1 MIRVVEHHDWVIY
14 CIIGIILSYII
25 IFKTLHRDVT
35 LIEFIL
41 QPYEES
47 NNNTLSWVLTT
58 ILFSVSF
65 SVLFSQFIPIVP
77 KFITQNLVVAGITFN
92 KFGFVL
98 FSLLL
103 FQLIKNIFVYLFYG
117 SINQLERF
125 GRYSF
130 VAQKYF
136 MVYSLVILVIS
147 FLHYYLHFKTSNAF
161 FYYSSLIFI
170 AFTIKLLIYLFHPQ
184 QILPR
189 QWYYKFL
196 YICTLQILPILAL
209 WKFWFL

>member
-77 KFITQNLVVAGITFN
+77 KFIAQNLVLAGITFN

-170 AFTIKLLIYLFHPQ
+170 AFTIKILIYLFHPQ

-196 YICTLQILPILAL
+196 YICTLQILPILVL

>member
-1 MIRVVEHHDWVIY
+1 LIRVVEHHDWVIY

-47 NNNTLSWVLTT
+47 NNNILSWVFTT
-58 ILFSVSF
+58 ILFSISF

-77 KFITQNLVVAGITFN
+77 LFISQNLVFGDVTLN
-92 KFGFVL
+92 KFGFIFV
-98 FSLLL
+98 SLLM
-103 FQLIKNIFVYLFYG
+103 FYGIKNIFVYLFYG

-130 VAQKYF
+130 IAQKYF
-136 MVYSLVILVIS
+136 MVYSLVILVMS
-147 FLHYYLHFKTSNAF
+147 VFHYYLHIKTSNAF
-161 FYYSSLIFI
+161 IYYSSIVFI
-170 AFTIKLLIYLFHPQ
+170 AFIIKVLIYLFHPQ

-196 YICTLQILPILAL
+196 YICTLQILPILVL

>member
-47 NNNTLSWVLTT
+47 NNNTLSWVFTT
-58 ILFSVSF
+58 ILFFGKFFGAIFTIHSDC
-65 SVLFSQFIPIVP
+65 P

-98 FSLLL
+98 VSMLL
-103 FQLIKNIFVYLFYG
+103 FHLIKNIFVYLFYG

-161 FYYSSLIFI
+161 VYYSSFD
-170 AFTIKLLIYLFHPQ
+170 FHSIYHQNINLSVSSSADF
-184 QILPR
+184 
-189 QWYYKFL
+189 
-196 YICTLQILPILAL
+196 A
-209 WKFWFL
+209 

>member
-47 NNNTLSWVLTT
+47 NNNTLSWVFTT

-65 SVLFSQFIPIVP
+65 SALFSQFIPIVP
-77 KFITQNLVVAGITFN
+77 KFITQNLIIAGITFN

-147 FLHYYLHFKTSNAF
+147 FLHYCLHFKTSTALVQSIPDWSKILVV
-161 FYYSSLIFI
+161 SSVTTSEHGRRYFSSWCFLKSGNKSAIDFSPKEIF
-170 AFTIKLLIYLFHPQ
+170 LF
-184 QILPR
+184 L
-189 QWYYKFL
+189 
-196 YICTLQILPILAL
+196 
-209 WKFWFL
+209 

>member
-1 MIRVVEHHDWVIY
+1 LIRVVEHHDWVIY

-47 NNNTLSWVLTT
+47 NNNTLSWVFTT

-98 FSLLL
+98 VSMLL
-103 FQLIKNIFVYLFYG
+103 FTLLKIFSSIYSTEALIN
-117 SINQLERF
+117 
-125 GRYSF
+125 
-130 VAQKYF
+130 
-136 MVYSLVILVIS
+136 
-147 FLHYYLHFKTSNAF
+147 
-161 FYYSSLIFI
+161 
-170 AFTIKLLIYLFHPQ
+170 
-184 QILPR
+184 
-189 QWYYKFL
+189 
-196 YICTLQILPILAL
+196 
-209 WKFWFL
+209 

>member
-47 NNNTLSWVLTT
+47 NNNTLSWVFTT

-77 KFITQNLVVAGITFN
+77 KFIAQNLVH
-92 KFGFVL
+92 
-98 FSLLL
+98 
-103 FQLIKNIFVYLFYG
+103 LIKNIFVYLFYG

-161 FYYSSLIFI
+161 VYYSSLIFI
-170 AFTIKLLIYLFHPQ
+170 AFTIKILIYLFHPQ

-196 YICTLQILPILAL
+196 YICTLQILPILVL